1 MADGGVVTGKGSF
14 GGGRASTN
22 SPEAEPSEEGTGRWW
37 RQARVPVGCGSG
49 GRRDLKAL
57 AVLWSGGGV
66 GETFPISLGVGMGIS
81 FGPGLRCRHAFL
93 CPRSLEAAGH
103 LAAVCVSAHSLKRWS
118 LWGECVHVH
127 VCACMCL
134 QTGAALGLL
143 WGWVS
148 CWVPACGQPW
158 EELSLQVRPWVWD
171 IQYFNCVSAVVVGE
185 SLRRVFGLLLW
196 GYLYKVVGY
205 IFRNC
210 VY

>member
-1 MADGGVVTGKGSF
+1 MAPGPGPCGLWFRGKEGLEGTCCTLVWWGSGGDIPHQF
-14 GGGRASTN
+14 GGGDGNLLRPWSAVQACFPLSQIAR
-22 SPEAEPSEEGTGRWW
+22 SCGPSSSCVCVCPLSQEVE
-37 RQARVPVGCGSG
+37 S
-49 GRRDLKAL
+49 L
-57 AVLWSGGGV
+57 GGV
-66 GETFPISLGVGMGIS
+66 
-81 FGPGLRCRHAFL
+81 
-93 CPRSLEAAGH
+93 
-103 LAAVCVSAHSLKRWS
+103 
-118 LWGECVHVH
+118 VHVH

-148 CWVPACGQPW
+148 CWLPACGQPW